1 MALTFQQ
8 ILIATYPTEF
18 NQGLFRFTCIDDQII
33 LDSWNV
39 PNVPR
44 LTYEQVMALDTP
56 ELENAYN
63 VKAFFDAFPLF
74 LQNYIDSVAIA
85 RQYDNSFACIS
96 YINSTNVA
104 WSNDA
109 KAFNS
114 WRDSVWNY
122 VIAQQA
128 LIEAGSRPIPTD
140 MTALL
145 AELPVITW
153 PS

>member
-8 ILIATYPTEF
+8 ILISTYPNEF
-18 NQGLFRFTCIDDQII
+18 KQGLFRFTYVDGQII
-33 LDSWNV
+33 IDSWNV
-39 PNVPR
+39 PNVPQP
-44 LTYEQVMALDTP
+44 TYEQVMALDTP
-56 ELENAYN
+56 QLENAYN
-63 VKAFFDAFPLF
+63 IKAFFDIFPQF

-85 RQYDNSFACIS
+85 RQYDDSFACIS
-96 YINSTNVA
+96 YLNS
-104 WSNDA
+104 SNANWAADA

-128 LIEAGSRPIPTD
+128 LIEAGARPIPTD
-140 MTALL
+140 IESLL
-145 AELPVITW
+145 KELPAMTW